1 MADSDNERTESATP
15 QRRQQ
20 AFDQGQFARS
30 PDLTNAAL
38 AMASIIILRM
48 IAYRVMAQLALLFRT
63 LLTTPVQPGGGA
75 MARQSLQE
83 SVPTIL
89 HVVIPLMLGLA
100 AVAAGATFLQ
110 TGMRFTTRTLKLDF
124 NRLMPSM
131 GMGRLFSQKTWVAM
145 LMNIVKVVLIG
156 AVAFSQIRADI
167 PEIMSL
173 ARVGFPANARAA
185 AQMAFALAWRAA
197 GVLFLLGLL
206 DFLYQKF
213 LFERDIRM
221 SRQEIKEEMRSMEG
235 DAQMKGRRRQM
246 AKKMLL
252 QRIQSDVP
260 RADVVVTNPT
270 ELAIAIKYD
279 PATMAAPRVVAKG
292 AGFMAMRVRQ
302 VAIESN
308 VPLLERK
315 PLAQALYKSVE
326 VGQEVPPQFYQAI
339 AEILAYVYEL
349 SGKGSRIRKSA

>member
-1 MADSDNERTESATP
+1 MADPDNERTESATP
-15 QRRQQ
+15 RRRQE

-38 AMASIIILRM
+38 ALASIIVLRLVAYQV
-48 IAYRVMAQLALLFRT
+48 IADLAALIRT
-63 LLTTPVQPGGGA
+63 LLISPVEPRPGA
-75 MARQSLQE
+75 MTRQALQE
-83 SVPTIL
+83 SVPTVI
-89 HVVIPLMLGLA
+89 HVLMPTLLTLL

-110 TGMRFTTRTLKLDF
+110 TGLRFTNRTLKLDF
-124 NRLMPSM
+124 NRLMPST
-131 GMGRLFSQKTWVAM
+131 GMGRLFSQKTWIAM
-145 LMNIVKVVLIG
+145 LLNIIKVILIA
-156 AVAFSQIRADI
+156 AVAYSQIRADI
-167 PEIMSL
+167 PEILAL

-185 AQMAFALAWRAA
+185 AQMAYALAWRSA

-206 DFLYQKF
+206 DFLYQKW

-246 AKKMLL
+246 AKKMIL

-279 PATMAAPRVVAKG
+279 PATMAAPRVLAKG
-292 AGFMAMRVRQ
+292 AGFMAMRIRQ